1 MNDPAFDVVVLGAGP
16 AGLGAALRLAPTG
29 RRVLVLEREAHVGGL
44 AGSFEVAGQRVDH
57 GSHRLHPSTPAPIMA
72 TLHGLLGTDLQR
84 RPRHGRIRMAHRFVA
99 FPPRAADLIRRFPPS
114 LSARLAR
121 DMVTSPLRK
130 PKADTFAEIVR
141 ASLGPTM
148 ADRFYAPYV
157 EKLFG
162 VPATELAGE
171 LARRRVGASSAAA
184 LVRRVVRPNPDRGI
198 FYYPRRGYG
207 QISEVIAGAA
217 TQAGAEIRTGAE
229 VSALRATDDHVEIDT
244 ADGATFTARAAWSTL
259 PLALLAR
266 LAAAPHDVVD
276 AANRLETRAMVLVYL
291 ALPTPQW
298 TPYDAHYFPERD
310 VVLSRI
316 SEPKN
321 YRDSG
326 DDPRDVTVLCAEI
339 PCALGDDTWTATPD
353 SLAAQVRDALARS
366 ELPTPAP
373 VDVVVRRVPRAYP
386 VYRVGYEQPF
396 ATLDTWATSLPRVLN
411 FGRQGLFAHDNTHHA
426 LAMAWAAADAVSA
439 DGLVDPTTW
448 ARARA
453 GFASHVVE
461 D

>member
-1 MNDPAFDVVVLGAGP
+1 VNDTEFDVVVLGAGP
-16 AGLGAALRLAPTG
+16 AGLGAAFRLAQHGT
-29 RRVLVLEREAHVGGL
+29 RVLVLERDAQVGGL
-44 AGSFEVAGQRVDH
+44 AGSFEVAGLRVDH

-72 TLHGLLGTDLQR
+72 TLQGLLGTDLQR
-84 RPRHGRIRMAHRFVA
+84 RPRNGRIRMAGRFVA
-99 FPPRAADLIRRFPPS
+99 FPPRATDLVRKFPPA

-121 DMVTSPLRK
+121 DVVTGPLRR
-130 PKADTFAEIVR
+130 PEADTFAEIVR

-162 VPATELAGE
+162 VAAPELAGE

-207 QISEVIAGAA
+207 QISEAIAGAA
-217 TQAGAEIRTGAE
+217 TQAGAEIRTGTE
-229 VSALRATDDHVEIDT
+229 VTAVRSGPEHVEINT
-244 ADGATFTARAAWSTL
+244 GGGATIRAGAAWSTL
-259 PLALLAR
+259 PLALLVR
-266 LAAAPHDVVD
+266 LAAAPAAVID
-276 AANRLETRAMVLVYL
+276 AAGRLETRALVLVYL

-310 VVLSRI
+310 VLLSRI

-321 YRDSG
+321 YRDSA
-326 DDPRDVTVLCAEI
+326 DDPHAVTVLCAEI
-339 PCALGDDTWTATPD
+339 PCARGDDTWTATPET
-353 SLAAQVRDALARS
+353 LAAHVRDALARS
-366 ELPTPAP
+366 ELPTPMP

-386 VYRVGYEQPF
+386 VYRVGYEAPF
-396 ATLDTWATSLPRVLN
+396 ATLDAWATRLPRVLN

-426 LAMAWAAADAVSA
+426 LAMAWAAADAVTA
-439 DGLVDPTTW
+439 DGLVDASTW
-448 ARARA
+448 ALARA
-453 GFASHVVE
+453 DFATHVVE